1 MLWPRATQ
9 QEIDAAPR
17 TPGPCQPMAVAGRRR
32 SRCALR
38 RRDDVATAADLS
50 EEPTAGDTAAAVDHP
65 SADGVHLS
73 SPDQPADFGRLAPC
87 PSPRRHPFR
96 AAGWLLMVGT
106 GLLSLLL
113 ILAILAA
120 IPGVNLLALGTMLE
134 AEGRVVRSGRLRDG
148 IPFAGALPRLGGLVV
163 GTWLWILV
171 IRLVTQAAADAAL
184 VDPGGPSARF
194 WAVIRFVTSLAVG
207 FHLLATWFSGGGFT
221 SFFRPLR
228 NGRRLVAAIR
238 AGTAWQTATEALV
251 RVIEGVQPGSLFF
264 LGLRG
269 FIGTFLWLVFPTL
282 LFSALRDT
290 TKPGQVLVTLAGAIL
305 LAVVLA
311 WVPFL
316 QARFAAEQRMAVF
329 RDVATVRE
337 WWRRAPVVMLLALV
351 ILYGLSL
358 PLYLFKIVAAP
369 RDAVLFLTPIF
380 ILTIYPARLAVG
392 WATHRALNRPA
403 RRWLLLRWPV
413 AVAVLPLLAIY
424 VFLLFFTPAID
435 AFGRR
440 ALFDHHALLLPTPF

>member
-1 MLWPRATQ
+1 MQ
-9 QEIDAAPR
+9 QEIVAAPR
-17 TPGPCQPMAVAGRRR
+17 PDELSRPSRRGAGARR
-32 SRCALR
+32 AIQ
-38 RRDDVATAADLS
+38 RRDDVAAAADLNDVPTAAD
-50 EEPTAGDTAAAVDHP
+50 TTAAVDP
-65 SADGVHLS
+65 LSADGTIRRAWGN
-73 SPDQPADFGRLAPC
+73 PTEFGRLGPC
-87 PSPRRHPFR
+87 PSPRRHPLR
-96 AAGWLLMVGT
+96 AAGWLIMVAMGSV
-106 GLLSLLL
+106 SLLL

-120 IPGVNLLALGTMLE
+120 IPGVNLFALGTMLE

-171 IRLVTQAAADAAL
+171 IRLVAHAAADAAL
-184 VDPGGPSARF
+184 VDPGGPTARF
-194 WAVIRFVTSLAVG
+194 WSVVRIVTSLSVG
-207 FHLLATWFSGGGFT
+207 FHLVATWFSGGALT

-238 AGTAWQTATEALV
+238 AGTAWQTATEALG
-251 RVIEGVQPGSLFF
+251 RVFEGVRPGALFS

-269 FIGTFLWLVFPTL
+269 FIGTFLWLAFPTL
-282 LFSALRDT
+282 LFSTLRDT

-316 QARFAAEQRMAVF
+316 QARFAAEQRMGVF
-329 RDVATVRE
+329 LDVATIRE

-358 PLYLFKIVAAP
+358 PLYMLKIVAAP

-392 WATHRALNRPA
+392 WATHRALNRPT

-435 AFGRR
+435 AFGKR
-440 ALFDHHALLLPTPF
+440 ALFDHHALLIPTPF

>member
-1 MLWPRATQ
+1 M
-9 QEIDAAPR
+9 
-17 TPGPCQPMAVAGRRR
+17 
-32 SRCALR
+32 
-38 RRDDVATAADLS
+38 ATAADLNDV
-50 EEPTAGDTAAAVDHP
+50 PTATDTATAADP
-65 SADGVHLS
+65 MSADGTNRS
-73 SPDQPADFGRLAPC
+73 FPADPTEFGRLAPC
-87 PSPRRHPFR
+87 PSPWRHPFR
-96 AAGWLLMVGT
+96 AVGWLVMVGT
-106 GLLSLLL
+106 GCLSLLL

-120 IPGVNLLALGTMLE
+120 IPGVNFLALGTMLE

-148 IPFAGALPRLGGLVV
+148 VPFAGALPRLGAFVV
-163 GTWLWILV
+163 GTWLWILL
-171 IRLVTQAAADAAL
+171 IRLVTQASADAAL
-184 VDPGGPSARF
+184 IDPGGPTARF
-194 WAVIRFVTSLAVG
+194 WAIVRIVTSLAVG
-207 FHLLATWFSGGGFT
+207 FHLVATWFSGGAFA

-238 AGTAWQTATEALV
+238 AGTAWQTATEALA
-251 RVIEGVQPGSLFF
+251 RVIEAVQPGALFF

-282 LFSALRDT
+282 LFSTLRDT

-316 QARFAAEQRMAVF
+316 QARFAAEQRMNVF
-329 RDVATVRE
+329 RDIATVRE

-358 PLYLFKIVAAP
+358 PLYMLKIVAAP

-392 WATHRALNRPA
+392 WATHRALHRPT

-413 AVAVLPLLAIY
+413 AAAVLPLLAIY

-435 AFGRR
+435 AFGKR
-440 ALFDHHALLLPTPF
+440 ALFDHHALLIPTPF